1 MAELPI
7 NTDGSEEVLREVAK
21 RLEGT
26 EAGEFMDTVNGW
38 RIPLILQLDVP
49 EGDYVRVWVSELRRS
64 GKLEVIAETFSEVL
78 EGLPISGLH
87 PNFVLSQI
95 QSLVLAQINDI
106 LADTERWTIVDF
118 GKHKGLSLPQILFT
132 DPDWFFWALEED
144 AFSQSPSYAA
154 LLSEQAQELYRK
166 ARSIVI
172 PKKEGVTMM
181 AENIYDPMTGRYDR
195 LEIVPETR
203 KAHEGASPTLRREVI
218 DMLLPRDSNY
228 NKAGFRGLLEPLS
241 RYVLGKDLTTL
252 TKEDCEAFFEN
263 NANFVQEGDP
273 FIEE

>member
-1 MAELPI
+1 VELPI
-7 NTDGSEEVLREVAK
+7 NGDGSVEVLREVAK

-26 EAGEFMDTVNGW
+26 EAGEFMDTVEGW
-38 RIPLILQLDVP
+38 HVSMILEIKIP
-49 EGDYVRVWVSELRRS
+49 EGDHIRYWFKELLKTH
-64 GKLEVIAETFSEVL
+64 KLEVIAETFSEVL

-87 PNFVLSQI
+87 PNFVLSPI

-144 AFSQSPSYAA
+144 ALSQSPGYAA
-154 LLSEQAQELYRK
+154 LLSEQAQELYSK
-166 ARSIVI
+166 ARLIAI
-172 PKKEGVTMM
+172 PKKDNITMM

-195 LEIVPETR
+195 LEIVPATQ
-203 KAHEGASPTLRREVI
+203 KSHEGASPTLRREVI

-228 NKAGFRGLLEPLS
+228 NKAGFQGLLEPLS

-252 TKEDCEAFFEN
+252 TKEDCESFFAN
-263 NANFVQEGDP
+263 NTNFITGGDS